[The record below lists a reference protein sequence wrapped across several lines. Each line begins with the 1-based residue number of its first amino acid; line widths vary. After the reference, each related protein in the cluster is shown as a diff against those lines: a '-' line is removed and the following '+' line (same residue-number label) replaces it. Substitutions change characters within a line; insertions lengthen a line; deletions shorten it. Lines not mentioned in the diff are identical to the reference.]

1 MSTLFKILDGI
12 NSSDYADQTLLST
25 RDIESYADACGE
37 TISEDDA
44 RRIQKAGLHWRD
56 EQKNGNG
63 EWSRMRHE
71 AMSALED

>member
-1 MSTLFKILDGI
+1 MADLFNILDGI
-12 NSSDYADQTLLST
+12 NSSDYADETLLST
-25 RDIESYADACGE
+25 SAIADYAEACGA

-44 RRIQKAGLHWRD
+44 RRIQKAGVHWRD

-71 AMSALED
+71 AMQALED

>member
-1 MSTLFKILDGI
+1 MVDLFNILDGI
-12 NSSDYADQTLLST
+12 NSSDSADETLHSV

-37 TISEDDA
+37 SITEDDA
-44 RRIQKAGLHWRD
+44 RRIQKSGLHWRD

-71 AMSALED
+71 AMAALEE